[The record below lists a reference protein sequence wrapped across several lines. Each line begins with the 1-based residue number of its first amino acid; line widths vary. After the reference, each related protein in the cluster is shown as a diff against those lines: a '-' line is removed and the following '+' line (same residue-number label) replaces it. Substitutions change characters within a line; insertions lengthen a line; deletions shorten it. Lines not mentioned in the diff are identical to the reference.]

1 VIEEANA
8 DFEEG
13 LTVITGE
20 TGSGK
25 SVFLQALGLALGSKA
40 DTQMIRSG
48 EERASI
54 SATFNLATGSPAL
67 SFLEDRQL
75 EQKNECILRRIINR
89 DARSRAF
96 CNETPITLAT
106 LEQLGRLLVDVHAQH
121 AGRRIVDS
129 ATQRQQLDAYGKL
142 EE

>member
-1 VIEEANA
+1 MIEEANA

-89 DARSRAF
+89 DTRSRAF
-96 CNETPITLAT
+96 CNEMPITLAT

-129 ATQRQQLDAYGKL
+129 ATQRQ
-142 EE
+142 